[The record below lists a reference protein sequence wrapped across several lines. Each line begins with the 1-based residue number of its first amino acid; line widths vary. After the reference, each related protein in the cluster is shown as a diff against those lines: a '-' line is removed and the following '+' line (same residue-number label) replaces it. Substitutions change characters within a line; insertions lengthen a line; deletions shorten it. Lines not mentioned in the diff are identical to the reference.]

1 MTIYFFK
8 TPQQSVI
15 ATQADHT
22 LTQDEVRKL
31 CWLYGNATLIG
42 ADSVDGS
49 FIGPRR
55 EMVTPW
61 STNAVEIT
69 QNMGLG
75 GIFRIEE
82 FFPDGASFDPMLQR
96 KYNGLDQQV
105 FTVDIQPV
113 PIKYVD
119 DLEQY
124 SEQEGL
130 ALSPEEIDYLHGLER
145 HNGRPLTDS
154 EIFGFA
160 QINSEHCRHKIF
172 GGTFII
178 DGKEMES
185 SLFQMIKRTTQEN
198 PNKILSAYKDNVAFA
213 AGPVV
218 EQFAPKDQSTSDW
231 FQVKEIESVISLKA
245 ETHNFP
251 TTVEPFNGA
260 ATGTGGEIRDRM
272 GGGTGSWPIAG
283 TAVYMTAY
291 PRLTSERDW
300 ENILPVRDWL
310 YQSPEDILIKASN
323 GASDFGNKFGQ
334 PLICGSVLTFEHQET
349 VESGSPASTKYAY
362 DKVIMLA
369 GGVGYGTR
377 RDCLKKTPQP
387 GNKVVVVGGDNYR
400 IGLGG
405 GSVSSVDT
413 GRYTSGIELN
423 AIQRANPEM
432 QKRAYNL
439 VRALCEEDV
448 NPVVSIHDHGSA
460 GHLNCLSELVEECG
474 GRIDMTKLPIG
485 DHTLSSKE
493 IIANESQERMGLL
506 INEKHIDHVR
516 RIAERERA
524 PLYVVG
530 ETTGDA
536 HFSFVQ
542 GDGVKPFDLD
552 VAQMFGHSPK
562 TIMRDSTV
570 EHHYKAPEAPQAPP
584 SSPEGDTIVSS
595 ASNTAAKTIEAPSGA
610 VGGASGASGASL
622 LQYLERVLQLEA
634 VACKDWLTNKVDRSV
649 TGKIARQQCQGELQ
663 LPLSDCG
670 VVALDYRGVK
680 GIATAI
686 GHAPQAGLA
695 SPQAGSVL
703 SVAEALTNIVW
714 APLAEGLDSVSL
726 SANWMWPCRS
736 QDGEDARL
744 YAAVKALSDFCCDL
758 HINVP
763 TGKDSL
769 SLSQQYPNGEKII
782 SPGTVIV
789 SAGGEVSDVKKVV
802 SPVIVND
809 KRASLYH
816 IDFSFCE
823 QRLGGSAFAQSLNCV
838 GDDVPTVTN
847 PEYFA
852 DAFNA
857 IQELIKRGWVMAG
870 HDISAGGLVTCLLEM
885 CFANTKGGLHI
896 NLHDLCADGDIV
908 KTLFAENP
916 GVVIEVSDEH
926 KFKFKE
932 FMEDVGIGYAKIGY
946 PVEDS
951 REIVIVYPT
960 ANSQSSTL
968 NSQITLDIDHLR
980 DVWYKTSYLLD
991 RRQSFNG
998 KARERYEN
1006 YKQQPIEMKFPRG
1019 FKGTLA
1025 QYGLNPDR
1033 WKESSTLNS
1042 PLEPVRFPQKEL
1054 SSLPKAAIIR
1064 EKGTNGEREMAY
1076 SLYLAGFDVKDVT
1089 MTDLVTGRETLDEV
1103 QMIVFCGGFSNSDVL
1118 GSAKGWA
1125 GAFLFNPKAK
1135 EALDRFYARKD
1146 TLSLGIC
1153 NGCQL
1158 MVELGLLK
1166 APEALP
1172 TAPEGASIVLAA
1184 ESIVSPSGDEGGTLG
1199 AKMLRNDS
1207 HKFESN
1213 FITLQIP
1220 ENKSVMFG
1228 SLSGSKLGI
1237 WVAHGEGKFSLP
1249 GKESDYNIIA
1259 KYNHHGYPANPN
1271 GSDYDVAGICSA
1283 DGRHLAMMPHLER
1296 AIFPWQNGWYPLN
1309 RRSDEVTPWI
1319 EAFVNARKWIEAQ
1332 S

>member
-1 MTIYFFK
+1 MKIFFFR

-15 ATQADHT
+15 ATEADHT
-22 LTQDEVRKL
+22 LNEQEVTEL
-31 CWLYGNATLIG
+31 CWLYGSAELTDSETLAG
-42 ADSVDGS
+42 HYV
-49 FIGPRR
+49 GPRR

-69 QNMGLG
+69 QNMGIG
-75 GIFRIEE
+75 GIRRIEE
-82 FFPDGASFDPMLQR
+82 YFPVETEDADHDPMLQR
-96 KYNGLDQQV
+96 MYNGLDQDI
-105 FTVDIQPV
+105 FTVNIQPE
-113 PIKYVD
+113 PIRHVD
-119 DLEQY
+119 NLEEY
-124 SEQEGL
+124 NEQEGL
-130 ALSPEEIDYLHGLER
+130 ALSPEEIEYLHKIEKE
-145 HNGRPLTDS
+145 NGRPLTDS

-160 QINSEHCRHKIF
+160 QINSEHCRHKIV
-172 GGTFII
+172 GGTFVI

-185 SLFQMIKRTTQEN
+185 SLFAMIKKTTQEN

-213 AGPVV
+213 QGPVV
-218 EQFAPKDQSTSDW
+218 EQFAPADQSTSDY
-231 FQVKEIESVISLKA
+231 FRVKDIESVISLKA

-272 GGGTGSWPIAG
+272 GGGVGSWPIAG

-291 PRLTSERDW
+291 PRIEDEGRDW
-300 ENILPVRDWL
+300 EDILPVRKWL
-310 YQSPEDILIKASN
+310 YQTPEQILIKASN

-334 PLICGSVLTFEHQET
+334 PLICGSVLTFEHQENP
-349 VESGSPASTKYAY
+349 EEAKYAY

-369 GGVGYGTR
+369 GGVGYGTK
-377 RDCLKKTPQP
+377 RDCLKKEPQK

-413 GRYTSGIELN
+413 GRYSNGIELN

-439 VRALCEEDV
+439 VRALCEEDQ

-474 GRIDMTKLPIG
+474 GEIDMTKLPIG
-485 DHTLSSKE
+485 DQTLSAKE

-506 INEKHIDHVR
+506 IDEKHIEHVQK
-516 RIAERERA
+516 IAERERA
-524 PLYVVG
+524 PMYVVG

-536 HFSFVQ
+536 HFSFRQ

-562 TIMRDSTV
+562 TIMKDKTV
-570 EHHYKAPEAPQAPP
+570 EHTYEDVKYAKP
-584 SSPEGDTIVSS
+584 SDYSVCSEYSDKIS
-595 ASNTAAKTIEAPSGA
+595 E
-610 VGGASGASGASL
+610 
-622 LQYLERVLQLEA
+622 YLERVLQLEA

-649 TGKIARQQCQGELQ
+649 TGKIARQQCQGEIQ

-670 VVALDYRGVK
+670 VVALDYRGRK

-695 SPQAGSVL
+695 DPAAGSVL

-714 APLAEGLDSVSL
+714 APLADGMESLSL

-736 QDGEDARL
+736 QEGEDARL
-744 YAAVKALSDFCCDL
+744 YAGVKALSDFCCEL

-769 SLSQQYPNGEKII
+769 SLTQQYPNGEKII

-789 SAGGEVSDVKKVV
+789 SAGGEVSDIRKVV
-802 SPVIVND
+802 SPVVKND
-809 KRASLYH
+809 KHASLYH
-816 IDFSFCE
+816 IDFSFDK
-823 QRLGGSAFAQSLNCV
+823 QRLGGSAFAQSLGKV
-838 GDDVPTVTN
+838 GSDVPTVKN
-847 PEYFA
+847 AEYFA
-852 DAFNA
+852 DAFMA
-857 IQELIKRGWVMAG
+857 VQQLIAKGWVIAG
-870 HDISAGGLVTCLLEM
+870 HDISAGGLITTLLEM
-885 CFANTKGGLHI
+885 TFANREGGMHI
-896 NLHDLCADGDIV
+896 NLHDLCQDGDIV

-916 GVVIEVSDEH
+916 GVVIQVSDDH
-926 KFKFKE
+926 KQDFKD
-932 FMEDVGIGYAKIGY
+932 FMEDCGVGFAKIGY
-946 PVEDS
+946 TVSNS
-951 REIVIVYPT
+951 REMVVVYPNMT
-960 ANSQSSTL
+960 SEASETSQLTF
-968 NSQITLDIDHLR
+968 DIDHLR

-991 RRQSFNG
+991 RKQSMNG

-1006 YKQQPIEMKFPRG
+1006 YKQQPLEMKFNRDFTG
-1019 FKGTLA
+1019 MMK
-1025 QYGLNPDR
+1025 QYGISADR
-1033 WKESSTLNS
+1033 R
-1042 PLEPVRFPQKEL
+1042 EPTGI
-1054 SSLPKAAIIR
+1054 KAAIIR

-1076 SLYLAGFDVKDVT
+1076 CLYLAGFDVKDVM
-1089 MTDLVTGRETLDEV
+1089 MTDLISGRETLEDIN
-1103 QMIVFCGGFSNSDVL
+1103 MIVFCGGFSNSDVL

-1135 EALDRFYARKD
+1135 EALDRFYARED

-1158 MVELGLLK
+1158 MVELGLCGNEKLEMRNERCR
-1166 APEALP
+1166 PR
-1172 TAPEGASIVLAA
+1172 
-1184 ESIVSPSGDEGGTLG
+1184 
-1199 AKMLRNDS
+1199 MLHNDS
-1207 HKFESN
+1207 HKFESE

-1220 ENKSVMFG
+1220 QNHSVMFG
-1228 SLSGSKLGI
+1228 SLSGNKLGL

-1249 GKESDYNIIA
+1249 GKESDYHVIA
-1259 KYNHHGYPANPN
+1259 KYNYHGYPANPN
-1271 GSDYDVAGICSA
+1271 GSDYDVAGICSE
-1283 DGRHLAMMPHLER
+1283 DGRHLCMMPHLER
-1296 AIFPWQNGWYPLN
+1296 AVFPWQCAWYPE
-1309 RRSDEVTPWI
+1309 RRRMDEVTPWI
-1319 EAFVNARKWIEAQ
+1319 EAFVNARKWVEERKK
-1332 S
+1332 

>member
-1 MTIYFFK
+1 MILFFR

-15 ATQADHT
+15 ATAVDHQ
-22 LTQDEVRKL
+22 LTQDEINEL
-31 CWLYGNATLIG
+31 CWLYGDAKRIE
-42 ADSVDGS
+42 ADSIDG
-49 FIGPRR
+49 FFVGPRR
-55 EMVTPW
+55 EMITPW

-69 QNMGLG
+69 QNMSLH
-75 GIFRIEE
+75 GISRIEE
-82 FFPDGASFDPMLQR
+82 YFPVSSKDADHDPMLQR
-96 KYNGLDQQV
+96 MYEGLDQDI
-105 FTVDIQPV
+105 FTVNHQPE
-113 PIKYVD
+113 PIKHVE
-119 DLEQY
+119 DLEAY
-124 SEQEGL
+124 NEQEGL
-130 ALSPEEIDYLHGLER
+130 ALSPEEIEYLHKVQEQV
-145 HNGRPLTDS
+145 GRPLTDS

-178 DGKEMES
+178 DGVEMES
-185 SLFQMIKRTTQEN
+185 SLFQMIKKTTKEN

-213 AGPVV
+213 QGPVV
-218 EQFAPKDQSTSDW
+218 EQFAPKDQSTSDY
-231 FQVKEIESVISLKA
+231 FQVKDIESVISLKA

-272 GGGTGSWPIAG
+272 GGGVGSWPIAG

-291 PRLTSERDW
+291 PRLDDKNVTITNDVKRDW
-300 ENILPVRDWL
+300 EEVLPVRKWL
-310 YQSPEDILIKASN
+310 YQTPEQILIKASN

-334 PLICGSVLTFEHQET
+334 PLICGSVLTFEHQEGQ
-349 VESGSPASTKYAY
+349 EKYAY

-369 GGVGYGTR
+369 GGVGYGTK
-377 RDCLKKTPQP
+377 RDCLKKEPQK

-413 GRYTSGIELN
+413 GRYSNGIELN
-423 AIQRANPEM
+423 AVQRANPEM

-474 GRIDMTKLPIG
+474 GEIDMSKLPIG
-485 DHTLSSKE
+485 DKTLSAKE

-506 INEKHIDHVR
+506 IDEKHIDHVR

-542 GDGVKPFDLD
+542 ADGVKPFDLD

-562 TIMRDSTV
+562 TVMRDETV
-570 EHHYKAPEAPQAPP
+570 ERTYENVTYTEKDIDQY
-584 SSPEGDTIVSS
+584 VS
-595 ASNTAAKTIEAPSGA
+595 
-610 VGGASGASGASL
+610 
-622 LQYLERVLQLEA
+622 RVLQLEA

-649 TGKIARQQCQGELQ
+649 TGKIARQQCQGQIQ

-670 VVALDYRGVK
+670 VVALDYRGEK
-680 GIATAI
+680 GIATAL

-695 SPQAGSVL
+695 SPEAGSVL

-714 APLAEGLDSVSL
+714 APLADGMKSLSL

-736 QDGEDARL
+736 QKGEDARL
-744 YAAVKALSDFCCDL
+744 YSAVKALSDFCCDL
-758 HINVP
+758 NINVP

-802 SPVIVND
+802 SPVLVND
-809 KRASLYH
+809 KNSSLYH
-816 IDFSFCE
+816 IDFSFDE
-823 QRLGGSAFAQSLNCV
+823 QALGGSAFAQSLGKV
-838 GDDVPTVTN
+838 GSDVPTVKDA
-847 PEYFA
+847 EYFA
-852 DAFNA
+852 DCFNA
-857 IQELIKRGWVMAG
+857 VQDLIKKGWVMAG
-870 HDISAGGLVTCLLEM
+870 HDISAGGLITTLLEM
-885 CFANTKGGLHI
+885 CFANTEGGMHI
-896 NLHDLCADGDIV
+896 NLHDIVGDDMV
-908 KTLFAENP
+908 KVLMAENP
-916 GVVIEVSDEH
+916 GVVIQVSDKH
-926 KFKFKE
+926 KDEFKKY
-932 FMEDVGIGYAKIGY
+932 MEEAGIDYAKIGY
-946 PVEDS
+946 PTPAE
-951 REIVIVYPT
+951 RTIVVKKDNYEHT
-960 ANSQSSTL
+960 F
-968 NSQITLDIDHLR
+968 DIDALR
-980 DVWYKTSYLLD
+980 DEWYKTSWLLD
-991 RRQSFNG
+991 RKQSFNG
-998 KARERYEN
+998 CADERVNN
-1006 YKQQPIEMKFPRG
+1006 YKNQPLEMKFNDNFR
-1019 FKGTLA
+1019 GTLKSFGISA
-1025 QYGLNPDR
+1025 DR
-1033 WKESSTLNS
+1033 RTPSGI
-1042 PLEPVRFPQKEL
+1042 
-1054 SSLPKAAIIR
+1054 KAAIIR

-1076 SLYLAGFDVKDVT
+1076 SLYLAGFDVKDVM
-1089 MTDLVTGRETLDEV
+1089 MTDLITGRETLEDV
-1103 QMIVFCGGFSNSDVL
+1103 NMIVFCGGFSNSDVL

-1135 EALDRFYARKD
+1135 EALDRFYARAD

-1158 MVELGLLK
+1158 MVELNLIN
-1166 APEALP
+1166 PEHAQR
-1172 TAPEGASIVLAA
+1172 
-1184 ESIVSPSGDEGGTLG
+1184 
-1199 AKMLRNDS
+1199 AKMLHNNS
-1207 HKFESN
+1207 HKFEST
-1213 FITLQIP
+1213 FLSLQIP
-1220 ENKSVMFG
+1220 ENNSVMFS

-1249 GKESDYNIIA
+1249 EAESQYNVVA
-1259 KYNHHGYPANPN
+1259 KYNYAQYPGNPN
-1271 GSDYDVAGICSA
+1271 GSDYNVAGICSN

-1296 AIFPWQNGWYPLN
+1296 AIFPWQNAWYPAD
-1309 RRSDEVTPWI
+1309 RRADEVTPWI
-1319 EAFVNARKWIEAQ
+1319 EAFVNARKWVEAKLGK
-1332 S
+1332 

>member
-1 MTIYFFK
+1 MIRFFQTPLK
-8 TPQQSVI
+8 TVI
-15 ATQADHT
+15 ATEVDH
-22 LTQDEVRKL
+22 KL
-31 CWLYGNATLIG
+31 SEQEIKELNWLYGEATMLETDTLEG
-42 ADSVDGS
+42 FFV
-49 FIGPRR
+49 GPRR

-69 QNMGLG
+69 QNMGIK
-75 GIFRIEE
+75 GISRIEE
-82 FFPDGASFDPMLQR
+82 YFPAASKDAEHDEMLQR
-96 KYNGLDQQV
+96 MYNGLNQDI
-105 FTVDIQPV
+105 FTINIKPE

-119 DLEQY
+119 NLEEY
-124 SEQEGL
+124 NEQEGL
-130 ALSPEEIDYLHGLER
+130 ALSPEEIEYLHGLEKQ
-145 HNGRPLTDS
+145 NGRPLTDS

-185 SLFQMIKRTTQEN
+185 SLFAMIKKTTQEN

-213 AGPVV
+213 QGPIV

-231 FQVKEIESVISLKA
+231 FQVKDIESVISLKA

-272 GGGTGSWPIAG
+272 GGGVGSWPIAG

-291 PRLTSERDW
+291 PRLKDDDKLTRDW
-300 ENILPVRDWL
+300 EDILPVRQWL
-310 YQSPEDILIKASN
+310 YQTPEQILIKASN

-334 PLICGSVLTFEHQET
+334 PLICGSVLTFEHQEKNLNSQLST
-349 VESGSPASTKYAY
+349 LNSTKYAY

-369 GGVGYGTR
+369 GGVGYGTK
-377 RDCLKKTPQP
+377 RDCLKKEPQK

-413 GRYTSGIELN
+413 GRYSNGIELN
-423 AIQRANPEM
+423 AVQRANPEM

-474 GRIDMTKLPIG
+474 GEIDMTKLPIG
-485 DHTLSSKE
+485 DKTLSSKE

-506 INEKHIDHVR
+506 IDEKHIEHVR

-536 HFSFVQ
+536 HFSFKQ

-562 TIMRDSTV
+562 TIMKDNTV
-570 EHHYKAPEAPQAPP
+570 ERHYADVTYDKDINSQLSILNSQLP
-584 SSPEGDTIVSS
+584 
-595 ASNTAAKTIEAPSGA
+595 K
-610 VGGASGASGASL
+610 
-622 LQYLERVLQLEA
+622 VLQLEA

-649 TGKIARQQCQGELQ
+649 TGKIARQQCQGEIQ

-670 VVALDYRGVK
+670 VVALDYRGEK
-680 GIATAI
+680 GIATAL

-695 SPQAGSVL
+695 DPAAGSVL

-714 APLAEGLDSVSL
+714 APLAEGMDSLSL

-736 QDGEDARL
+736 QEGEDARL
-744 YAAVKALSDFCCDL
+744 YEGVKALSDFCCDL

-789 SAGGEVSDVKKVV
+789 SAGGEVSDIKKVV
-802 SPVIVND
+802 SPVLVND
-809 KRASLYH
+809 KNASLYH
-816 IDFSFCE
+816 IDFSFDE
-823 QRLGGSAFAQSLNCV
+823 QRLGGSAFAQSLGKV
-838 GDDVPTVTN
+838 GDDVPTVKN

-852 DAFNA
+852 DAFMA
-857 IQELIKRGWVMAG
+857 IQQLIEKGWIMAG
-870 HDISAGGLVTCLLEM
+870 HDISAGGLITTLLEM
-885 CFANTKGGLHI
+885 CFANTKGGMHI
-896 NLHDLCADGDIV
+896 NLHDICKDGDIV

-926 KFKFKE
+926 KQDFKD
-932 FMEDVGIGYAKIGY
+932 FMEEQGVGFAKIGY
-946 PVEDS
+946 PVEDA
-951 REIVIVYPT
+951 RTIVVKAGDIEQT
-960 ANSQSSTL
+960 F
-968 NSQITLDIDHLR
+968 DIDALR
-980 DVWYKTSYLLD
+980 DTWYKTSYLLD
-991 RRQSFNG
+991 RKQSFNG
-998 KARERYEN
+998 KAAERFAN
-1006 YKQQPIEMKFPRG
+1006 YKNQPLEMVFPKSFTG
-1019 FKGTLA
+1019 KLS

-1033 WKESSTLNS
+1033 WKDSQLSTLNS
-1042 PLEPVRFPQKEL
+1042 Q
-1054 SSLPKAAIIR
+1054 LPKAAIIR

-1076 SLYLAGFDVKDVT
+1076 MLYLAGFDVKDVM
-1089 MTDLVTGRETLDEV
+1089 MTDLITGRETLEEV
-1103 QMIVFCGGFSNSDVL
+1103 NLIVFCGGFSNSDVL

-1135 EALDRFYARKD
+1135 EALDKFYARKD

-1158 MVELGLLK
+1158 MVELGL
-1166 APEALP
+1166 
-1172 TAPEGASIVLAA
+1172 TGAK
-1184 ESIVSPSGDEGGTLG
+1184 G
-1199 AKMLRNDS
+1199 AKMLHNDS
-1207 HKFESN
+1207 HKFESE
-1213 FITLQIP
+1213 FISLSIP
-1220 ENKSVMFG
+1220 QNNSVMFG
-1228 SLSGSKLGI
+1228 SLSGSKLGL
-1237 WVAHGEGKFSLP
+1237 WVAHGEGKFHLP
-1249 GKESDYNIIA
+1249 EPESAYNIIA
-1259 KYNHHGYPANPN
+1259 KYNYPGYPANPN
-1271 GSDYDVAGICSA
+1271 GSDYNVAGICSA
-1283 DGRHLAMMPHLER
+1283 DGRHLCMMPHLER
-1296 AIFPWQNGWYPLN
+1296 AFFPWQNAWYPADRKN
-1309 RRSDEVTPWI
+1309 DEVTPWI
-1319 EAFVNARKWIEAQ
+1319 EAFVNARRWIEQCIMKNA
-1332 S
+1332 